1 MGALYYGS
9 YSEPVDIPDPLLAH
23 VKMVLTTKF
32 RRKER
37 LTLSLVS
44 PAGSRRGRTTLWLD
58 PSIPLRFVFDSA
70 EVPALDAGL
79 LRELADAAN
88 SVRGVVLEL
97 DSVEV
102 SVEEPVEVPVLAA
115 VS

>member
-1 MGALYYGS
+1 MGFLYYGS
-9 YSEPVDIPDPLLAH
+9 TSEPVEIPDLLLAH

-37 LTLSLVS
+37 LTLSLVT
-44 PAGSRRGRTTLWLD
+44 PGSSRGGRTTLWLD

-70 EVPALDAGL
+70 EVPVLDGML

-88 SVRGVVLEL
+88 SVRGLVLEL
-97 DSVEV
+97 DSVEMPAL
-102 SVEEPVEVPVLAA
+102 EAPVLSA
-115 VS
+115 VG